1 MCSFLQYPHS
11 YRGEDVMVQGKKV
24 QLHVSFNE
32 TMDNQITLCRCFKAA
47 IIKYDKYIS
56 NAEKD
61 YLRERTQLKMQ
72 NKTKFLKHREAACQ
86 RRRRR

>member
-1 MCSFLQYPHS
+1 
-11 YRGEDVMVQGKKV
+11 MVQGKKV

-47 IIKYDKYIS
+47 IIKYDKYFS

-61 YLRERTQLKMQ
+61 YLREQTQLQMQ
-72 NKTKFLKHREAACQ
+72 KKKKILKHKAAHL
-86 RRRRR
+86 RRRRRR